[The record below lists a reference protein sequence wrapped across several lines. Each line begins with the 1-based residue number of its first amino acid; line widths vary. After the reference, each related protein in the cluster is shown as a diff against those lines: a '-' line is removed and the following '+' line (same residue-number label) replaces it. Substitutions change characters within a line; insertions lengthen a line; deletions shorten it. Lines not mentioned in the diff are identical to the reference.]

1 MTRKPLSRDGIIAI
15 GCPGALGYLDP
26 ELRRLNAMIFH
37 TLKKVFPLGLF
48 YGLLYWNALFSPEMG
63 TLLAVS
69 AQIRVWHLV
78 LPIAAGTLLAWG
90 IVKRTR
96 RGRKAIVP
104 IVIVTAGFVGMTADL
119 LIWPVQVWGDCSPP
133 N

>member
-78 LPIAAGTLLAWG
+78 LPIAAGTLLAG
-90 IVKRTR
+90 GLSNAREGEER
-96 RGRKAIVP
+96 QLCP
-104 IVIVTAGFVGMTADL
+104 
-119 LIWPVQVWGDCSPP
+119 S
-133 N
+133 